1 MKKLS
6 NISKSCVA
14 LTLAMSI
21 LSGSGCAKKDKE
33 TSVNE
38 TGKET
43 EVITEV
49 TERPSSETT
58 KGTDISHATG
68 SETDPSATVDDL
80 NFVEASTET
89 TAPDKN
95 VKLPEEIFTRLTAD
109 PITEFVPSSEY
120 GKVYPFL
127 GNTRISGTELRLYG
141 FFDESGRIVCDPIF
155 HLIGC
160 VNGKGYIVSIIDGQ
174 SYMQPSKKGY
184 ISLDGAFFTGIK
196 YDRIYENDGKLL
208 FVSTSDEKASYAS
221 FDPDTNTFGK
231 EKTLK
236 TIKPGEYT
244 EFNRILDDRYLLYT
258 DDLGFASFT
267 VDGTIGELVIYP
279 GNEDLYPQSFEGNL
293 MIKSDDMNSAY
304 AFYSI
309 DGRLLFDAGTYSSY
323 YFDRDYDDCIVL
335 TREDGWDIADLNGN
349 ILGSI
354 DNKDHDKRNLYYLG
368 EYFVAVTNEGLL
380 CYDKDFKL
388 VKFTKIDS
396 AKDCQ
401 PVPTDYSCQENMLRS
416 FSPLFYNRSGEDITF
431 IDPVAGTTKTVKN
444 SSEYGSPKRLP
455 GRILL
460 TAHYLDTVCW
470 KLLNSSDY
478 CVLAEGVGDSQVN
491 YDVSTDKYYLF
502 STPLLFQN
510 SEAKIIDMQTG
521 KIFFDAV
528 ENPEDK
534 TIQIDGILG
543 YKILYTVTP
552 LSFEDNASKAH
563 PFSVLTDKE
572 GKISFLH
579 FAENGYTN

>member
-6 NISKSCVA
+6 NNSKALIA

-21 LSGSGCAKKDKE
+21 LIGTGCEKKDTKE
-33 TSVNE
+33 SE
-38 TGKET
+38 KPT
-43 EVITEV
+43 EVITET
-49 TERPSSETT
+49 TERPSSSSETT
-58 KGTDISHATG
+58 EGSSTEGSSEVTV
-68 SETDPSATVDDL
+68 SETEPSEEPT
-80 NFVEASTET
+80 TET
-89 TAPDKN
+89 TAENTPAPLKS
-95 VKLPEEIFTRLTAD
+95 VKLPEETFTRLSSD
-109 PITEFVPSSEY
+109 PITEFVPSSDY

-244 EFNRILDDRYLLYT
+244 EFYRILDDRYLLYT

-267 VDGTIGELVIYP
+267 VDGTIGELVTYP
-279 GNEDLYPQSFEGNL
+279 GNEDLFPQSFEGNL

-335 TREDGWDIADLNGN
+335 TREDGWDIADLSGN

-401 PVPTDYSCQENMLRS
+401 PVPTDYSCQENMIRS

-444 SSEYGSPKRLP
+444 SSEYGSPTRLP

-460 TAHYLDTVCW
+460 TALYLDTVCW

-478 CVLAEGVGDSQVN
+478 SVLAEGVGDCQVH
-491 YDVSTDKYYLF
+491 YDASTDKYYLF

-510 SEAKIIDMQTG
+510 SETKIIDLQTG
-521 KIFFDAV
+521 KIFFDAF
-528 ENPEDK
+528 ENPENK
-534 TIQIDGILG
+534 TIQIDAIMG

>member
-6 NISKSCVA
+6 NNSKALIA

-21 LSGSGCAKKDKE
+21 LIGTGCEKKDTKE
-33 TSVNE
+33 SE
-38 TGKET
+38 KPT
-43 EVITEV
+43 EVITET
-49 TERPSSETT
+49 TERPSSSSETT
-58 KGTDISHATG
+58 EGSSTEGSSEVTV
-68 SETDPSATVDDL
+68 SETEPSEEPT
-80 NFVEASTET
+80 TET
-89 TAPDKN
+89 TAENTPAPLKS
-95 VKLPEEIFTRLTAD
+95 VKLPEETFTRLSSD
-109 PITEFVPSSEY
+109 PITEFVPSSDY

-244 EFNRILDDRYLLYT
+244 EFYRILDDRYLLYT

-267 VDGTIGELVIYP
+267 VDGTIGELVTYP
-279 GNEDLYPQSFEGNL
+279 GNEDLFPQSFEGNL

-335 TREDGWDIADLNGN
+335 TREDGWDIADLSGN

-401 PVPTDYSCQENMLRS
+401 PVPTDYSCQENMIRS
-416 FSPLFYNRSGEDITF
+416 FSPLFYNCSGEDITF

-444 SSEYGSPKRLP
+444 SSEYGSPTRLP

-460 TAHYLDTVCW
+460 TALHLDTVCW

-478 CVLAEGVGDSQVN
+478 SVLAEGVGDCQVH
-491 YDVSTDKYYLF
+491 YDASTDKYYLF

-510 SEAKIIDMQTG
+510 SETKIIDLQTG
-521 KIFFDAV
+521 KIFFDAF
-528 ENPEDK
+528 ENPENK
-534 TIQIDGILG
+534 TIQIDAIMG